1 MELRTA
7 RLSLAPLDPDR
18 DAEGLHAAF
27 SDPDVM
33 RWWNTPLR
41 ADVADTHKDLVSSLE
56 GEGAHLWV
64 VREAEKPV
72 GVVGLLGDV
81 AVPGLTWLL
90 CRQAWG
96 RGLMTEA
103 ASAVVEYAFGS
114 LGVDRVEAWVDATNL
129 RSLSTA
135 RRIGLTEFGR
145 LAQRYP
151 HRTRPHL
158 KIVLGRSRE
167 PEPTTVLGVEVTLP
181 VLDIAAHVDLMRSV
195 LGARPLYA
203 VGDPPIMV
211 GVVFG
216 PWSVGPCIR
225 LVAAPSPIAPVTA
238 TVDVGTEFDSSYGRA
253 VAVGADIATP
263 PVEQPWGMR
272 EFVLRLPDGHHLVL
286 TGPA

>member
-1 MELRTA
+1 MELTTA
-7 RLSLAPLDPDR
+7 RLSLAPVDPTR

-41 ADVADTHKDLVSSLE
+41 ANVADTQKALVSGLE

-64 VREAEKPV
+64 LREAEAPI

-81 AVPGLTWLL
+81 AVPGLSWLL

-103 ASAVVEYAFGS
+103 AGAVVEYAFGS
-114 LGVDRVEAWVDATNL
+114 LSLDRVEAWVEATNV

-135 RRIGLTEFGR
+135 RRIGLTEYGR
-145 LAQRYP
+145 LSQRYP
-151 HRTRPHL
+151 HRTRPHEM
-158 KIVLGRSRE
+158 IVLGRSRE
-167 PEPTTVLGVEVTLP
+167 PPPTTVLNVEVTLP
-181 VLDIAAHVDLMRSV
+181 VRDVSAQLDLLSAV
-195 LGARPLYA
+195 LGARALYA
-203 VGDPPIMV
+203 VDEPPTMV

-216 PWSVGPCIR
+216 PWSVGPCLR
-225 LVAAPSPIAPVTA
+225 LVAASSPIAPVTVN
-238 TVDVGTEFDSSYGRA
+238 VDVGTEFDSSYRRA
-253 VAVGADIATP
+253 VAVGADIAVP

-272 EFVLRLPDGHHLVL
+272 EFVLRLSDGHRLVL